1 MKSVNKSVLL
11 IALGHQIEGHIQ
23 QAVVHFQN
31 MDEVTLCQPS
41 PSGGWSIAQC
51 LDHLNSYGRYYLPRL
66 NQGLASRQHK
76 PTTDRLES
84 SWLGAF
90 LVRLMDPKTGTKK
103 FRAVKRHQPAN
114 DLPAHQIVAEFI
126 EQQEQLLDVLKQVEN
141 ANVDGIQI
149 ALSIASW
156 LHLPIGNVLQ
166 FLVIHTERHIRQANR
181 NLPSV

>member
-1 MKSVNKSVLL
+1 MKSISKALLLNVL
-11 IALGHQIEGHIQ
+11 GQQIEGHIQ

-31 MDEVTLCQPS
+31 MDEAALCQPS
-41 PSGGWSIAQC
+41 ASGGWSIAQC

-76 PTTDRLES
+76 PATDRLES
-84 SWLGAF
+84 SWVGGF
-90 LVRLMDPKTGTKK
+90 FVRLMDPKTGTKT
-103 FRAVKRHQPAN
+103 FRAVKRHQPAS

-126 EQQEQLLDVLKQVEN
+126 DQQEQLLDVLKQVEN
-141 ANVDGIQI
+141 ADTDGIRI

-156 LHLPIGNVLQ
+156 LHLPIGDILQ
-166 FLVIHTERHIRQANR
+166 FLVAHTERHIRQANR